1 MKKIKISVIGL
12 GYVGLPLAYEL
23 GKKFKVLGIDANR
36 ERINQLKKYFD
47 KNLEISK
54 KDLKKCKYLTITN
67 NYKKLSTCN
76 VHIVTV
82 PTPLKNKKPDLSLL
96 KKACSK
102 IALYLKKNDI
112 VIFESTSYPGTSE
125 DVCVPIL
132 EKISKLK
139 FKKDF
144 SIGYSPERINPGDK
158 KHSLINSNKIISAS
172 DKKTLDKV
180 YKIYK
185 SIIKAKL
192 HKAETI
198 KVAEAAKII
207 ENTQRD
213 INVALMNEFYL
224 LFNKMEINFDD
235 VLKAAN
241 TKWNFLNFTPGLV
254 GGHCIG
260 VDPYYLTY
268 IAKKNNY
275 DPKIILAGR
284 KINDSMPEM
293 LKTKIYSFFKK
304 KSVKNGKIL
313 ILGATFKENCLDIR
327 NSKSIELYKLLKKN
341 RLIKTDLFDPLL
353 IKNKINIKGIKIKEK
368 LKKNYYD
375 LIISTVKHDLIV
387 KKTKKYFDNFGKKNY
402 EFFDFKNVFK
412 K

>member
-1 MKKIKISVIGL
+1 
-12 GYVGLPLAYEL
+12 
-23 GKKFKVLGIDANR
+23 
-36 ERINQLKKYFD
+36 
-47 KNLEISK
+47 
-54 KDLKKCKYLTITN
+54 
-67 NYKKLSTCN
+67 
-76 VHIVTV
+76 
-82 PTPLKNKKPDLSLL
+82 
-96 KKACSK
+96 
-102 IALYLKKNDI
+102 
-112 VIFESTSYPGTSE
+112 
-125 DVCVPIL
+125 
-132 EKISKLK
+132 
-139 FKKDF
+139 
-144 SIGYSPERINPGDK
+144 
-158 KHSLINSNKIISAS
+158 
-172 DKKTLDKV
+172 
-180 YKIYK
+180 
-185 SIIKAKL
+185 
-192 HKAETI
+192 
-198 KVAEAAKII
+198 
-207 ENTQRD
+207 
-213 INVALMNEFYL
+213 
-224 LFNKMEINFDD
+224 
-235 VLKAAN
+235 
-241 TKWNFLNFTPGLV
+241 
-254 GGHCIG
+254 CIG

-293 LKTKIYSFFKK
+293 LKTKIYSIFKK